1 MKTRVYELAKEL
13 NMETKDLLDKLQEL
27 NLPPMTH
34 LSGVDEETANM
45 VRDLFLEEDK
55 IVVKAKAKKKINKTE
70 EDIDAKFK
78 KTNKQKK
85 SLKTEEKKA
94 EPKQSQ
100 ASKSSKE
107 SINTGTNKNKNKQAN
122 KQANKEANKEAKNNN
137 TSDNKNNTNKN
148 KDNNKYNNNNNNN
161 NNKNY
166 KNNKNKQKANKND
179 KPVEEA
185 KEEKQES
192 KKQKDEIVYISDPI
206 IVKDL
211 AEKLGVAVNQLITK
225 LIMLGVMA
233 NQNQS
238 IDFDTA
244 SLMAEEF
251 GVKAE
256 LDVPQTEEEAL
267 ELDFEDS
274 EDSLVTR
281 PPVVTV
287 MGHVDHGKTSLLDA
301 IRQSKVQAGEAGG
314 ITQRIGAY
322 SINIKGKKIVFLDTP
337 GHEAFTQM
345 RARGAQITD
354 ISVIVVAADDGIM
367 PQTKEAISH
376 SKAAGVPIIVAIN
389 KIDKPEANIDRIYQE
404 LADNDLLPEKW
415 GGSTITVEVS
425 AKKRINIDELLE
437 MIILVAEM
445 EDIKANPNR
454 RAMGTVIEAQLD
466 KGQGPTATVLVQKG
480 TLKKGDYV
488 VSGTSCGKIRLM
500 VDDNGKGI
508 MKATPSTP
516 VKIMGLSEVPEAG
529 ELFYAVESEKKA
541 RAIADMR
548 KEKQREE
555 MITAT
560 QKVSLD
566 NLFDR
571 IKEGEL
577 KDLNIIIKADNKG
590 SIEAISSSLV
600 KLSNEE
606 VKVSVIHSGV
616 GGISESDI
624 MLASASNAI
633 IIGFNVRPNNGAMS
647 LADSENIEVK
657 TYRVIY
663 DIIEDIKSAV
673 KGMLKPKTKEIVLG
687 RATVRATF
695 RLPSGQTIAGIYV
708 DNGKITRNS
717 SIRLLRDDVVIHD
730 GGISSLKRFKDDAK
744 EVASGYEAGLGLDG
758 YNDIKEGDEM
768 EAYTIEEIK
777 A

>member
-13 NMETKDLLDKLQEL
+13 NMETKELLDKLQEL

-55 IVVKAKAKKKINKTE
+55 VAVKERPKKKIRKAKEDTESIDKNANKAKKN
-70 EDIDAKFK
+70 AKP
-78 KTNKQKK
+78 
-85 SLKTEEKKA
+85 EAKKA
-94 EPKQSQ
+94 NVKEDRREEAK
-100 ASKSSKE
+100 KE
-107 SINTGTNKNKNKQAN
+107 SAENNNQARNKKNKN
-122 KQANKEANKEAKNNN
+122 
-137 TSDNKNNTNKN
+137 NKN
-148 KDNNKYNNNNNNN
+148 YNNNNNNN
-161 NNKNY
+161 NNNQA
-166 KNNKNKQKANKND
+166 NNKKGKKNRQNNKKND
-179 KPVEEA
+179 NKAQEV
-185 KEEKQES
+185 KEEKQEA
-192 KKQKDEIVYISDPI
+192 KKAKDEVVYIQDPI

-211 AEKLGVAVNQLITK
+211 AEKLGVGVNELITK
-225 LIMLGVMA
+225 LIMLGLML

-238 IDFDTA
+238 VDFDTA
-244 SLMAEEF
+244 SLMADEF
-251 GVKAE
+251 GVKVE
-256 LDVPQTEEEAL
+256 LEVPQSEEEAL

-274 EDSLVTR
+274 EDTLVTR

-301 IRQSKVQAGEAGG
+301 IRETKVQAGEAGG

-322 SINIKGKKIVFLDTP
+322 SINVKGKKIVFLDTP

-389 KIDKPEANIDRIYQE
+389 KIDRPEANIERIYQE

-488 VSGTSCGKIRLM
+488 VSGTACGKIRLM

-508 MKATPSTP
+508 MKAAPSTP

-529 ELFYAVESEKKA
+529 EFFYAVESEKKA

-590 SIEAISSSLV
+590 SIEAISSSLT
-600 KLSNEE
+600 KLSNDE

-616 GGISESDI
+616 GGISESDV

-633 IIGFNVRPNNGAMS
+633 IIGFNVRPNNGAMD
-647 LADSENIEVK
+647 LANAESIEVK

-663 DIIEDIKSAV
+663 DIIDDIKNAV
-673 KGMLKPKTKEIVLG
+673 KGMLKPKTKETVLG

-744 EVASGYEAGLGLDG
+744 EVATGYEAGLGLDN
-758 YNDIKEGDEM
+758 YNDVKEGDEM
-768 EAYTIEEIK
+768 EAYIIEEIK

>member
-13 NMETKDLLDKLQEL
+13 NMETKELLDKLQEL

-55 IVVKAKAKKKINKTE
+55 VAVKERPKKKIRKAKEDTESIDKNANKAKKN
-70 EDIDAKFK
+70 AKP
-78 KTNKQKK
+78 
-85 SLKTEEKKA
+85 EAKKA
-94 EPKQSQ
+94 NVKEDRREEAK
-100 ASKSSKE
+100 KE
-107 SINTGTNKNKNKQAN
+107 SAENNNQARNKKNKNN
-122 KQANKEANKEAKNNN
+122 KNNN
-137 TSDNKNNTNKN
+137 NK
-148 KDNNKYNNNNNNN
+148 NNNNNNN
-161 NNKNY
+161 QANNKKGKKNRQ
-166 KNNKNKQKANKND
+166 NNKKND
-179 KPVEEA
+179 NKAQEV
-185 KEEKQES
+185 KEEKQEA
-192 KKQKDEIVYISDPI
+192 KKAKDEVVYIQDPI

-211 AEKLGVAVNQLITK
+211 AEKLGVGVNELITK
-225 LIMLGVMA
+225 LIMLGLML

-238 IDFDTA
+238 VDFDTA
-244 SLMAEEF
+244 SLMADEF
-251 GVKAE
+251 GEKVE
-256 LDVPQTEEEAL
+256 LEVPQSEEEAL

-274 EDSLVTR
+274 EDTLVTR

-301 IRQSKVQAGEAGG
+301 IRETKVQAGEAGG

-322 SINIKGKKIVFLDTP
+322 SINVKGKKVVFLDTP

-389 KIDKPEANIDRIYQE
+389 KIDRPEANVERIYQE

-488 VSGTSCGKIRLM
+488 VSGTACGKIRLM

-508 MKATPSTP
+508 MKASPSTP

-529 ELFYAVESEKKA
+529 EFFYAVESEKKA

-577 KDLNIIIKADNKG
+577 KDLNVIIKADNKG
-590 SIEAISSSLV
+590 SIEAISSSLT

-616 GGISESDI
+616 GGISESDV

-633 IIGFNVRPNNGAMS
+633 IIGFNVRPNNGAMD
-647 LADSENIEVK
+647 LANAESIEVK

-663 DIIEDIKSAV
+663 DIIDDIKNAV
-673 KGMLKPKTKEIVLG
+673 KGMLKPKTKETVLG

-744 EVASGYEAGLGLDG
+744 EVATGYEAGLGLDN
-758 YNDIKEGDEM
+758 YNDVKEGDEM
-768 EAYTIEEIK
+768 EAYIIEEIK

>member
-13 NMETKDLLDKLQEL
+13 NMETKELLDKLQEL

-55 IVVKAKAKKKINKTE
+55 VAVKERPKKKIRKAKEDTESIDKNANKAKKN
-70 EDIDAKFK
+70 AKP
-78 KTNKQKK
+78 
-85 SLKTEEKKA
+85 EAKKA
-94 EPKQSQ
+94 NVKEEAK
-100 ASKSSKE
+100 KE
-107 SINTGTNKNKNKQAN
+107 SA
-122 KQANKEANKEAKNNN
+122 ENNN
-137 TSDNKNNTNKN
+137 QRSNKK
-148 KDNNKYNNNNNNN
+148 KKNNNNNNN
-161 NNKNY
+161 NNNY
-166 KNNKNKQKANKND
+166 NNQANNKKGKKNRQNNKKND
-179 KPVEEA
+179 NKAQEV
-185 KEEKQES
+185 KEEKQEA
-192 KKQKDEIVYISDPI
+192 KKAKDEVVYIQDPI

-211 AEKLGVAVNQLITK
+211 AEKLGVGVNELITK
-225 LIMLGVMA
+225 LIMLGLML

-238 IDFDTA
+238 VDFDTA
-244 SLMAEEF
+244 SLMADEF
-251 GVKAE
+251 GVKVE
-256 LDVPQTEEEAL
+256 LEVPQSEEEAL

-274 EDSLVTR
+274 EDTLVTR

-301 IRQSKVQAGEAGG
+301 IRETKVQAGEAGG

-322 SINIKGKKIVFLDTP
+322 SINVKGKKVVFLDTP

-389 KIDKPEANIDRIYQE
+389 KIDRPEANIERIYQE

-437 MIILVAEM
+437 MITLVAEM

-488 VSGTSCGKIRLM
+488 VSGTACGKIRLM

-529 ELFYAVESEKKA
+529 EFFYAVESEKKA

-590 SIEAISSSLV
+590 SIEAISSSLT
-600 KLSNEE
+600 KLSNDE

-616 GGISESDI
+616 GGISESDV

-633 IIGFNVRPNNGAMS
+633 IIGFNVRPNNGAMD
-647 LADSENIEVK
+647 LANAESIEVK

-663 DIIEDIKSAV
+663 DIIDDIKNAV
-673 KGMLKPKTKEIVLG
+673 KGMLKPKTKETVLG

-744 EVASGYEAGLGLDG
+744 EVATGYEAGLGLDN
-758 YNDIKEGDEM
+758 YNDVKEGDEM
-768 EAYTIEEIK
+768 EAYIIEEIK

>member
-13 NMETKDLLDKLQEL
+13 NMETKELLDKLQEL

-55 IVVKAKAKKKINKTE
+55 VAVKERPKKKIRKAKEETESIDKNVNKAKKN
-70 EDIDAKFK
+70 AKP
-78 KTNKQKK
+78 
-85 SLKTEEKKA
+85 EAKKA
-94 EPKQSQ
+94 NVKEDRREEVKNESAENNNQ
-100 ASKSSKE
+100 ARNK
-107 SINTGTNKNKNKQAN
+107 KNKNN
-122 KQANKEANKEAKNNN
+122 K
-137 TSDNKNNTNKN
+137 
-148 KDNNKYNNNNNNN
+148 NNNNNNN
-161 NNKNY
+161 NNYNNQA
-166 KNNKNKQKANKND
+166 NNKKGKKNRQNNKKND
-179 KPVEEA
+179 NKAQEV
-185 KEEKQES
+185 KEEKQEA
-192 KKQKDEIVYISDPI
+192 KKAKDEVVYIQDPI

-211 AEKLGVAVNQLITK
+211 AEKLGVGVNELITK
-225 LIMLGVMA
+225 LIMLGLML

-238 IDFDTA
+238 VDFDTA
-244 SLMAEEF
+244 SLMADEF
-251 GVKAE
+251 GVKVE
-256 LDVPQTEEEAL
+256 LEVPQSEEEAL

-274 EDSLVTR
+274 EDTLVTR

-301 IRQSKVQAGEAGG
+301 IRETKVQAGEAGG

-322 SINIKGKKIVFLDTP
+322 SINVKGKKVVFLDTP

-389 KIDKPEANIDRIYQE
+389 KIDRPEANIERIYQE

-437 MIILVAEM
+437 MITLVAEM

-488 VSGTSCGKIRLM
+488 VSGTACGKIRLM

-508 MKATPSTP
+508 MKASPSTP

-529 ELFYAVESEKKA
+529 EFFYAVESEKKA

-590 SIEAISSSLV
+590 SIEAISSSLT
-600 KLSNEE
+600 KLSNDE

-616 GGISESDI
+616 GGISESDV

-633 IIGFNVRPNNGAMS
+633 IIGFNVRPNNGAMD
-647 LADSENIEVK
+647 LANAESIEVK

-663 DIIEDIKSAV
+663 DIIDDIKNAV
-673 KGMLKPKTKEIVLG
+673 KGMLKPKTKETVLG

-744 EVASGYEAGLGLDG
+744 EVATGYEAGLGLDN
-758 YNDIKEGDEM
+758 YNDVKEGDEM
-768 EAYTIEEIK
+768 EAYIIEEIK

>member
-13 NMETKDLLDKLQEL
+13 NMETKELLDKLQEL

-45 VRDLFLEEDK
+45 IRDLFIEEDK
-55 IVVKAKAKKKINKTE
+55 IAVKEKPKKKIHKIKEESETIDKKANNAKKSAKTE
-70 EDIDAKFK
+70 SKNPELKKETKQETKHEDK
-78 KTNKQKK
+78 KD
-85 SLKTEEKKA
+85 SA
-94 EPKQSQ
+94 D
-100 ASKSSKE
+100 
-107 SINTGTNKNKNKQAN
+107 NKNKNKH
-122 KQANKEANKEAKNNN
+122 KNKEEKYINKGNKEENQ
-137 TSDNKNNTNKN
+137 SNKKN
-148 KDNNKYNNNNNNN
+148 KK
-161 NNKNY
+161 
-166 KNNKNKQKANKND
+166 NKNKQNKNNEG
-179 KPVEEA
+179 KPQEV
-185 KEEKQES
+185 KEEKVEA
-192 KKQKDEIVYISDPI
+192 KKAKDEVVYITDPI
-206 IVKDL
+206 VVKDL
-211 AEKLGVAVNQLITK
+211 AEKLGIGVNQLITK
-225 LIMLGVMA
+225 LIMLGLML

-244 SLMAEEF
+244 SLMADEF
-251 GVKAE
+251 GVKVE
-256 LDVPQTEEEAL
+256 LEVPQSEEEAL

-274 EDSLVTR
+274 EDTLVTR

-301 IRQSKVQAGEAGG
+301 IRQTKVQAGEAGG

-322 SINIKGKKIVFLDTP
+322 SINVKGKKIVFLDTP

-389 KIDKPEANIDRIYQE
+389 KIDRPEANIEKIYQE

-529 ELFYAVESEKKA
+529 EFFYAVESEKKA
-541 RAIADMR
+541 RAIAEMR

-590 SIEAISSSLV
+590 SIEAIASSLT

-616 GGISESDI
+616 GGISESDV

-633 IIGFNVRPNNGAMS
+633 IIGFNVRPNNGAMD
-647 LADSENIEVK
+647 LANAESIEVK

-663 DIIEDIKSAV
+663 DIIDDIKNAV
-673 KGMLKPKTKEIVLG
+673 KGMLKPKTKETVLG

-695 RLPSGQTIAGIYV
+695 RLPNGQSIAGIYV

-744 EVASGYEAGLGLDG
+744 EVATGYEAGLGLEN

-768 EAYTIEEIK
+768 EAYIIEEVK

>member
-13 NMETKDLLDKLQEL
+13 NMETKELLDKLQEL

-55 IVVKAKAKKKINKTE
+55 VAVKERPKKKIRKAKEDTESIDKNANKAKKN
-70 EDIDAKFK
+70 AKP
-78 KTNKQKK
+78 
-85 SLKTEEKKA
+85 EAKKA
-94 EPKQSQ
+94 NVKEDRREEAK
-100 ASKSSKE
+100 KE
-107 SINTGTNKNKNKQAN
+107 SAENNNQARNKKNKNN
-122 KQANKEANKEAKNNN
+122 K
-137 TSDNKNNTNKN
+137 
-148 KDNNKYNNNNNNN
+148 NNNNNNN
-161 NNKNY
+161 NNNY
-166 KNNKNKQKANKND
+166 NNQANNKKGKKNRQNNKKND
-179 KPVEEA
+179 NKAQEV
-185 KEEKQES
+185 KEEKQEA
-192 KKQKDEIVYISDPI
+192 KKAKDEVVYIQDPI

-211 AEKLGVAVNQLITK
+211 AEKLGVGVNELITK
-225 LIMLGVMA
+225 LIMLGLML

-238 IDFDTA
+238 VDFDTA
-244 SLMAEEF
+244 SLMADEF
-251 GVKAE
+251 GVKVE
-256 LDVPQTEEEAL
+256 LEVPQSEEEAL

-274 EDSLVTR
+274 EDTLVTR

-301 IRQSKVQAGEAGG
+301 IRETKVQAGEAGG

-322 SINIKGKKIVFLDTP
+322 SINVKGKKVVFLDTP

-389 KIDKPEANIDRIYQE
+389 KIDRPEANIERIYQE

-437 MIILVAEM
+437 MITLVAEM

-488 VSGTSCGKIRLM
+488 VSGTACGKIRLM

-508 MKATPSTP
+508 MKAAPSTP

-529 ELFYAVESEKKA
+529 EFFYAVESEKKA

-590 SIEAISSSLV
+590 SIEAISSSLT
-600 KLSNEE
+600 KLSNDE

-616 GGISESDI
+616 GGISESDV

-633 IIGFNVRPNNGAMS
+633 IIGFNVRPNNGAMD
-647 LADSENIEVK
+647 LANAESIEVK

-663 DIIEDIKSAV
+663 DIIDDIKNAV
-673 KGMLKPKTKEIVLG
+673 KGMLKPKTKETVLG

-744 EVASGYEAGLGLDG
+744 EVATGYEAGLGLDN
-758 YNDIKEGDEM
+758 YNDVKEGDEM
-768 EAYTIEEIK
+768 EAYIIEEIK

>member
-13 NMETKDLLDKLQEL
+13 NMETKELLDKLQEL

-45 VRDLFLEEDK
+45 VRDLFIEEDK
-55 IVVKAKAKKKINKTE
+55 VAVKERPKKKIRKAKEDTESIDKNANKAKKN
-70 EDIDAKFK
+70 AKP
-78 KTNKQKK
+78 
-85 SLKTEEKKA
+85 EAKKA
-94 EPKQSQ
+94 NVKEDRREEAK
-100 ASKSSKE
+100 KE
-107 SINTGTNKNKNKQAN
+107 SAENNNQARNKKNKNN
-122 KQANKEANKEAKNNN
+122 K
-137 TSDNKNNTNKN
+137 
-148 KDNNKYNNNNNNN
+148 NNNNNNN
-161 NNKNY
+161 NNQA
-166 KNNKNKQKANKND
+166 NNKKGKKNRQNNKKND
-179 KPVEEA
+179 NKAQEV
-185 KEEKQES
+185 KEEKQEA
-192 KKQKDEIVYISDPI
+192 KKAKDEVVYIQDPI

-211 AEKLGVAVNQLITK
+211 AEKLGVGVNDLITK
-225 LIMLGVMA
+225 LIMLGLML

-238 IDFDTA
+238 VDFDTA
-244 SLMAEEF
+244 SLMADEF
-251 GVKAE
+251 GVKVE
-256 LDVPQTEEEAL
+256 LEVPQSEEEAL

-274 EDSLVTR
+274 EDTLVTR

-301 IRQSKVQAGEAGG
+301 IRETKVQAGEAGG

-322 SINIKGKKIVFLDTP
+322 SINVKGKKVVFLDTP

-389 KIDKPEANIDRIYQE
+389 KIDRPEANIERIYQE

-437 MIILVAEM
+437 MITLVAEM

-488 VSGTSCGKIRLM
+488 VSGTACGKIRLM

-508 MKATPSTP
+508 MKAAPSTP

-529 ELFYAVESEKKA
+529 EFFYAVESEKKA

-590 SIEAISSSLV
+590 SIEAISSSLT
-600 KLSNEE
+600 KLSNDE

-616 GGISESDI
+616 GGISESDV

-633 IIGFNVRPNNGAMS
+633 IIGFNVRPNNGAMD
-647 LADSENIEVK
+647 LANAESIEVK

-663 DIIEDIKSAV
+663 DIIDDIKNAV
-673 KGMLKPKTKEIVLG
+673 KGMLKPKTKETVLG

-744 EVASGYEAGLGLDG
+744 EVATGYEAGLGLDN
-758 YNDIKEGDEM
+758 YNDVKEGDEM
-768 EAYTIEEIK
+768 EAYIIEEIK

>member
-13 NMETKDLLDKLQEL
+13 NMETKELLDKLQEL

-45 VRDLFLEEDK
+45 IRDLFIEEDK
-55 IVVKAKAKKKINKTE
+55 IAVKEKPKKKIHKIKEERETIDNKAS
-70 EDIDAKFK
+70 DKKAN
-78 KTNKQKK
+78 KTNKGA
-85 SLKTEEKKA
+85 KTETSKPELKK
-94 EPKQSQ
+94 ETKQETKHEDKKDS
-100 ASKSSKE
+100 AD
-107 SINTGTNKNKNKQAN
+107 NKNKNKH
-122 KQANKEANKEAKNNN
+122 KNKEEKYINKGNKEENQ
-137 TSDNKNNTNKN
+137 SNKKN
-148 KDNNKYNNNNNNN
+148 KK
-161 NNKNY
+161 
-166 KNNKNKQKANKND
+166 NKNKQNKNN
-179 KPVEEA
+179 VEKAQEV
-185 KEEKQES
+185 KEEKVEA
-192 KKQKDEIVYISDPI
+192 KKAKDEVVYITDPI
-206 IVKDL
+206 VVKDL
-211 AEKLGVAVNQLITK
+211 AEKLGVGVNQLITK
-225 LIMLGVMA
+225 LIMLGLML

-244 SLMAEEF
+244 SLMADEF
-251 GVKAE
+251 GVKVE
-256 LDVPQTEEEAL
+256 LEVPQSEEEAL

-274 EDSLVTR
+274 EDTLVTR

-301 IRQSKVQAGEAGG
+301 IRQTKVQAGEAGG

-322 SINIKGKKIVFLDTP
+322 SINVKGKKIVFLDTP

-389 KIDKPEANIDRIYQE
+389 KIDRPEANIERIYQE

-437 MIILVAEM
+437 MITLVAEM

-529 ELFYAVESEKKA
+529 EFFYAVESEKKA
-541 RAIADMR
+541 RAIAEMR

-577 KDLNIIIKADNKG
+577 KDLNVIIKADNKG
-590 SIEAISSSLV
+590 SIEAIASSLT

-616 GGISESDI
+616 GGISESDV

-633 IIGFNVRPNNGAMS
+633 IIGFNVRPNNGAMD
-647 LADSENIEVK
+647 LANAESIEVK

-663 DIIEDIKSAV
+663 DIIDDIKNAV
-673 KGMLKPKTKEIVLG
+673 KGMLKPKTKETVLG

-695 RLPSGQTIAGIYV
+695 RLPNGQSIAGIYV

-744 EVASGYEAGLGLDG
+744 EVATGYEAGLGLEN

-768 EAYTIEEIK
+768 EAYIIEEVK

>member
-13 NMETKDLLDKLQEL
+13 NMETKELLDKLQEL

-55 IVVKAKAKKKINKTE
+55 VAVKERPKKKIRKAKEDTESIDKNANKAKKN
-70 EDIDAKFK
+70 AKP
-78 KTNKQKK
+78 
-85 SLKTEEKKA
+85 EAKKA
-94 EPKQSQ
+94 NVKEDRREEAK
-100 ASKSSKE
+100 KE
-107 SINTGTNKNKNKQAN
+107 SAENNNQARNKKNKNN
-122 KQANKEANKEAKNNN
+122 K
-137 TSDNKNNTNKN
+137 
-148 KDNNKYNNNNNNN
+148 NNNNNNN
-161 NNKNY
+161 NNNQA
-166 KNNKNKQKANKND
+166 NNKKGKKNRQNNKKND
-179 KPVEEA
+179 NKAQEV
-185 KEEKQES
+185 KEEKQEA
-192 KKQKDEIVYISDPI
+192 KKAKDEVVYIQDPI

-211 AEKLGVAVNQLITK
+211 AEKLGVGVNELITK
-225 LIMLGVMA
+225 LIMLGLML

-238 IDFDTA
+238 VDFDTA
-244 SLMAEEF
+244 SLMADEF
-251 GVKAE
+251 GVKVE
-256 LDVPQTEEEAL
+256 LEVPQSEEEAL

-274 EDSLVTR
+274 EDTLVTR

-301 IRQSKVQAGEAGG
+301 IRETKVQAGEAGG

-322 SINIKGKKIVFLDTP
+322 SINVKGKKVVFLDTP

-389 KIDKPEANIDRIYQE
+389 KIDRPEANIERIYQE

-466 KGQGPTATVLVQKG
+466 KAQGPTATVLVQKG

-488 VSGTSCGKIRLM
+488 VSGTACGKIRLM

-508 MKATPSTP
+508 MKAAPSTP

-529 ELFYAVESEKKA
+529 EFFYAVESEKKA

-590 SIEAISSSLV
+590 SIEAISSSLT
-600 KLSNEE
+600 KLSNDE

-616 GGISESDI
+616 GGISESDV

-633 IIGFNVRPNNGAMS
+633 IIGFNVRPNNGAMD
-647 LADSENIEVK
+647 LANAESIEVK

-663 DIIEDIKSAV
+663 DIIDDIKNAV
-673 KGMLKPKTKEIVLG
+673 KGMLKPKTKETVLG

-744 EVASGYEAGLGLDG
+744 EVATGYEAGLGLDN
-758 YNDIKEGDEM
+758 YNDVKEGDEM
-768 EAYTIEEIK
+768 EAYIIEEIK

>member
-13 NMETKDLLDKLQEL
+13 NMETKELLDKLQEL

-55 IVVKAKAKKKINKTE
+55 VEVKERPKKKIRKAKEDTESIDKNANKAKKN
-70 EDIDAKFK
+70 AKP
-78 KTNKQKK
+78 
-85 SLKTEEKKA
+85 EAKKA
-94 EPKQSQ
+94 NVKEDRREEAK
-100 ASKSSKE
+100 KE
-107 SINTGTNKNKNKQAN
+107 STENNNQARNKKNKNN
-122 KQANKEANKEAKNNN
+122 K
-137 TSDNKNNTNKN
+137 
-148 KDNNKYNNNNNNN
+148 NNNNNNN
-161 NNKNY
+161 NNNNQA
-166 KNNKNKQKANKND
+166 NNKKGKKNRQNNKKND
-179 KPVEEA
+179 NKAQDV
-185 KEEKQES
+185 KEEKQEA
-192 KKQKDEIVYISDPI
+192 KKAKDEVVYIQDPI

-211 AEKLGVAVNQLITK
+211 AEKLGVGVNELITK
-225 LIMLGVMA
+225 LIMLGLML

-238 IDFDTA
+238 VDFDTA
-244 SLMAEEF
+244 SLMADEF
-251 GVKAE
+251 GVKVE
-256 LDVPQTEEEAL
+256 LEVPQSEEEAL

-274 EDSLVTR
+274 EDTLVTR

-301 IRQSKVQAGEAGG
+301 IRETKVQAGEAGG

-322 SINIKGKKIVFLDTP
+322 SINVKGKKVVFLDTP

-389 KIDKPEANIDRIYQE
+389 KIDRPEANIEKIYQE

-488 VSGTSCGKIRLM
+488 VSGTACGKIRLM

-508 MKATPSTP
+508 MKASPSTP

-529 ELFYAVESEKKA
+529 EFFYAVESEKKA

-590 SIEAISSSLV
+590 SIEAISSSLT
-600 KLSNEE
+600 KLSNDE

-616 GGISESDI
+616 GGISESDV

-633 IIGFNVRPNNGAMS
+633 IIGFNVRPNNGAME
-647 LADSENIEVK
+647 LANSESVEVK

-663 DIIEDIKSAV
+663 DIIDDIKNAV
-673 KGMLKPKTKEIVLG
+673 KGMLKPKTKETVLG

-744 EVASGYEAGLGLDG
+744 EVATGYEAGLGLDN
-758 YNDIKEGDEM
+758 YNDVKEGDEM
-768 EAYTIEEIK
+768 EAYIIEEIK

>member
-13 NMETKDLLDKLQEL
+13 NMETKELLDKLQEL

-45 VRDLFLEEDK
+45 IRDLFIEEDK
-55 IVVKAKAKKKINKTE
+55 IAVKEKPKKKIHKIKEESETIDKKASDKKANKAKKS
-70 EDIDAKFK
+70 A
-78 KTNKQKK
+78 
-85 SLKTEEKKA
+85 KTEEKPELKKA
-94 EPKQSQ
+94 EAKKEEAKKPEAKRHEIKKETKQE
-100 ASKSSKE
+100 AKKE
-107 SINTGTNKNKNKQAN
+107 STENKNKNKN
-122 KQANKEANKEAKNNN
+122 K
-137 TSDNKNNTNKN
+137 DNKNNNRQANTGNK
-148 KDNNKYNNNNNNN
+148 
-161 NNKNY
+161 KN
-166 KNNKNKQKANKND
+166 ANKNTSKQNKKND
-179 KPVEEA
+179 NKAQEV
-185 KEEKQES
+185 KEEKVEA
-192 KKQKDEIVYISDPI
+192 KKAKDEVVYITDPI
-206 IVKDL
+206 VVKDL
-211 AEKLGVAVNQLITK
+211 AEKLGVGVNQLITK
-225 LIMLGVMA
+225 LIMLGLML

-244 SLMAEEF
+244 SLMADEF
-251 GVKAE
+251 GVKVE
-256 LDVPQTEEEAL
+256 LEVPQSEEEAL

-274 EDSLVTR
+274 EDTLVTR

-301 IRQSKVQAGEAGG
+301 IRQTKVQAGEAGG

-322 SINIKGKKIVFLDTP
+322 SINVKGKKIVFLDTP

-389 KIDKPEANIDRIYQE
+389 KIDRPEANIEKIYQE

-529 ELFYAVESEKKA
+529 EFFYAVESEKKA
-541 RAIADMR
+541 RAIAEMR

-590 SIEAISSSLV
+590 SIEAIASSLT

-616 GGISESDI
+616 GGISESDV

-633 IIGFNVRPNNGAMS
+633 IIGFNVRPNNGAMD
-647 LADSENIEVK
+647 LANAESIEVK

-663 DIIEDIKSAV
+663 DIIDDIKNAV
-673 KGMLKPKTKEIVLG
+673 KGMLKPKTKETVLG

-695 RLPSGQTIAGIYV
+695 RLPNGQSIAGIYV

-744 EVASGYEAGLGLDG
+744 EVATGYEAGLGLEN

-768 EAYTIEEIK
+768 EAYIIEEVK

>member
-13 NMETKDLLDKLQEL
+13 NMETKELLDKLQEL

-45 VRDLFLEEDK
+45 IRDLFIEEDK
-55 IVVKAKAKKKINKTE
+55 IAVKEKPKKKIHKIKEESETIDKKANKT
-70 EDIDAKFK
+70 K
-78 KTNKQKK
+78 KDT
-85 SLKTEEKKA
+85 KTEEKSEVK
-94 EPKQSQ
+94 
-100 ASKSSKE
+100 KE
-107 SINTGTNKNKNKQAN
+107 TRQETKPEDKKDSADNKNKNKH
-122 KQANKEANKEAKNNN
+122 KNKEEKYINKGNKEENQ
-137 TSDNKNNTNKN
+137 SNKKN
-148 KDNNKYNNNNNNN
+148 KK
-161 NNKNY
+161 
-166 KNNKNKQKANKND
+166 NKNKQNKNN
-179 KPVEEA
+179 EEKVQEV
-185 KEEKQES
+185 KEEKVEA
-192 KKQKDEIVYISDPI
+192 KKSKDEVVYITDPI
-206 IVKDL
+206 VVKDL
-211 AEKLGVAVNQLITK
+211 AEKLGVGVNQLITK
-225 LIMLGVMA
+225 LIMLGLML

-244 SLMAEEF
+244 SLMADEF
-251 GVKAE
+251 GVKVE
-256 LDVPQTEEEAL
+256 LEVPQSEEEAL

-274 EDSLVTR
+274 EDTLVTR

-301 IRQSKVQAGEAGG
+301 IRQTKVQAGEAGG

-322 SINIKGKKIVFLDTP
+322 SINVKGKKIVFLDTP

-389 KIDKPEANIDRIYQE
+389 KIDRPEANIEKIYQE

-529 ELFYAVESEKKA
+529 EFFYAVESEKKA
-541 RAIADMR
+541 RAIAEMR

-590 SIEAISSSLV
+590 SIEAIASSLT

-616 GGISESDI
+616 GGISESDV

-633 IIGFNVRPNNGAMS
+633 IIGFNVRPNNGAMD
-647 LADSENIEVK
+647 LANAESIEVK

-663 DIIEDIKSAV
+663 DIIDDIKNAV
-673 KGMLKPKTKEIVLG
+673 KGMLKPKTKETVLG

-695 RLPSGQTIAGIYV
+695 RLPNGQSIAGIYV

-744 EVASGYEAGLGLDG
+744 EVATGYEAGLGLEN

-768 EAYTIEEIK
+768 EAYIIEEVK

>member
-13 NMETKDLLDKLQEL
+13 NMETKELLDKLQEL

-55 IVVKAKAKKKINKTE
+55 VAVKERPKKKIRKAKEDTESIDKNANKAKKN
-70 EDIDAKFK
+70 AKP
-78 KTNKQKK
+78 
-85 SLKTEEKKA
+85 EAKKA
-94 EPKQSQ
+94 NVKEDRREEAK
-100 ASKSSKE
+100 KE
-107 SINTGTNKNKNKQAN
+107 SAENNNQARNNKNKNN
-122 KQANKEANKEAKNNN
+122 KKK
-137 TSDNKNNTNKN
+137 
-148 KDNNKYNNNNNNN
+148 NNNNNNN
-161 NNKNY
+161 NQA
-166 KNNKNKQKANKND
+166 NNKKGKKNTQNNKKND
-179 KPVEEA
+179 NKAQEV
-185 KEEKQES
+185 KEEKQEA
-192 KKQKDEIVYISDPI
+192 KKAKDEVVYIQDPI

-211 AEKLGVAVNQLITK
+211 AEKLGVGVNELITK
-225 LIMLGVMA
+225 LIMLGLML

-238 IDFDTA
+238 VDFDTA
-244 SLMAEEF
+244 SLMADEF
-251 GVKAE
+251 GVKVE
-256 LDVPQTEEEAL
+256 LEVLQSEEEAL

-274 EDSLVTR
+274 EDTLVTR

-301 IRQSKVQAGEAGG
+301 IRETKVQAGEAGG

-322 SINIKGKKIVFLDTP
+322 SINVKGKKVVFLDTP

-389 KIDKPEANIDRIYQE
+389 KIDRPEANIERIYQE

-488 VSGTSCGKIRLM
+488 VSGTACGKIRLM

-508 MKATPSTP
+508 MKAAPSTP

-529 ELFYAVESEKKA
+529 EFFYAVESEKKA

-590 SIEAISSSLV
+590 SIEAISSSLT
-600 KLSNEE
+600 KLSNDE

-616 GGISESDI
+616 GGISESDV

-633 IIGFNVRPNNGAMS
+633 IIGFNVRPNNGAMD
-647 LADSENIEVK
+647 LANAESIEVK

-663 DIIEDIKSAV
+663 DIIDDIKNAV
-673 KGMLKPKTKEIVLG
+673 KGMLKPKTKETVLG

-744 EVASGYEAGLGLDG
+744 EVATGYEAGLGLDN
-758 YNDIKEGDEM
+758 YNDVKEGDEM
-768 EAYTIEEIK
+768 EAYIIEEIK

>member
-13 NMETKDLLDKLQEL
+13 NMETKELLDKLQEL

-45 VRDLFLEEDK
+45 IRDLFIEEDK
-55 IVVKAKAKKKINKTE
+55 IAVKEKPKKKIHKIKEESEIIDKKANKAKKSAKTE
-70 EDIDAKFK
+70 ANKPELKKETKQETKHEDK
-78 KTNKQKK
+78 KD
-85 SLKTEEKKA
+85 SA
-94 EPKQSQ
+94 D
-100 ASKSSKE
+100 
-107 SINTGTNKNKNKQAN
+107 NKNKNKH
-122 KQANKEANKEAKNNN
+122 KNKEEKYINKGNKEENQ
-137 TSDNKNNTNKN
+137 SNKKN
-148 KDNNKYNNNNNNN
+148 KK
-161 NNKNY
+161 
-166 KNNKNKQKANKND
+166 NKNKQNKNN
-179 KPVEEA
+179 VEKAQEV
-185 KEEKQES
+185 KEEKVEA
-192 KKQKDEIVYISDPI
+192 KKAKDEVVYITDPI
-206 IVKDL
+206 VVKDL
-211 AEKLGVAVNQLITK
+211 AEKLGVGVNQLITK
-225 LIMLGVMA
+225 LIMLGLML

-244 SLMAEEF
+244 SLMADEF
-251 GVKAE
+251 GVKVE
-256 LDVPQTEEEAL
+256 LEVPQSEEEAL

-274 EDSLVTR
+274 EDTLVTR

-301 IRQSKVQAGEAGG
+301 IRQTKVQAGEAGG

-322 SINIKGKKIVFLDTP
+322 SINVKGKKIVFLDTP

-389 KIDKPEANIDRIYQE
+389 KIDRPEANIEKIYQE

-529 ELFYAVESEKKA
+529 EFFYAVESEKKA
-541 RAIADMR
+541 RAIAEMR

-577 KDLNIIIKADNKG
+577 KDLNVIIKADNKG
-590 SIEAISSSLV
+590 SIEAIASSLT

-606 VKVSVIHSGV
+606 VKVNVIHSGV
-616 GGISESDI
+616 GGISESDV

-633 IIGFNVRPNNGAMS
+633 IIGFNVRPNNGAMD
-647 LADSENIEVK
+647 LANAESIEVK

-663 DIIEDIKSAV
+663 DIIDDIKNAV
-673 KGMLKPKTKEIVLG
+673 KGMLKPKTKETVLG

-695 RLPSGQTIAGIYV
+695 RLPNGQSIAGIYV

-744 EVASGYEAGLGLDG
+744 EVATGYEAGLGLEN

-768 EAYTIEEIK
+768 EAYIIEEVK

>member
-13 NMETKDLLDKLQEL
+13 NMETKELLDKLQEL

-55 IVVKAKAKKKINKTE
+55 VAVKERPKKKIRKAKEDTESIDKNANKAKKS
-70 EDIDAKFK
+70 AKPEVK
-78 KTNKQKK
+78 KTNVKEDRR
-85 SLKTEEKKA
+85 EE
-94 EPKQSQ
+94 
-100 ASKSSKE
+100 SKKE
-107 SINTGTNKNKNKQAN
+107 SAENNNQARNKKK
-122 KQANKEANKEAKNNN
+122 KNN
-137 TSDNKNNTNKN
+137 K
-148 KDNNKYNNNNNNN
+148 NNNNNNN
-161 NNKNY
+161 NNNY
-166 KNNKNKQKANKND
+166 NNQANNKKGKKNRQNNKKND
-179 KPVEEA
+179 NKAQEV
-185 KEEKQES
+185 KEEKQET
-192 KKQKDEIVYISDPI
+192 KKAKDEVVYIQDPI

-211 AEKLGVAVNQLITK
+211 AEKLGVGVNELITK
-225 LIMLGVMA
+225 LIMLGLML

-238 IDFDTA
+238 VDFDTA
-244 SLMAEEF
+244 SLMADEF
-251 GVKAE
+251 GVKVE
-256 LDVPQTEEEAL
+256 LEVPQSEEEAL

-274 EDSLVTR
+274 EDTLVTR

-301 IRQSKVQAGEAGG
+301 IRETKVQAGEAGG

-322 SINIKGKKIVFLDTP
+322 SINVKGKKVVFLDTP

-389 KIDKPEANIDRIYQE
+389 KIDRPEANIERIYQE

-437 MIILVAEM
+437 MITLVAEM

-488 VSGTSCGKIRLM
+488 VSGTACGKIRLM

-508 MKATPSTP
+508 MKASPSTP

-529 ELFYAVESEKKA
+529 EFFYAVESEKKA

-590 SIEAISSSLV
+590 SIEAISSSLT
-600 KLSNEE
+600 KLSNDE

-616 GGISESDI
+616 GGISESDV

-633 IIGFNVRPNNGAMS
+633 IIGFNVRPNNGAMD
-647 LADSENIEVK
+647 LANAESIEVK

-663 DIIEDIKSAV
+663 DIIDDIKNAV
-673 KGMLKPKTKEIVLG
+673 KGMLKPKTKETVLG

-744 EVASGYEAGLGLDG
+744 EVATGYEAGLGLDN
-758 YNDIKEGDEM
+758 YNDVKEGDEM
-768 EAYTIEEIK
+768 EAYIIEEIK

>member
-13 NMETKDLLDKLQEL
+13 NMETKELLDKLQEL

-45 VRDLFLEEDK
+45 IRDLFIEEDK
-55 IVVKAKAKKKINKTE
+55 IAVKEKPKKKIHKIKEESETIDKKANKAKKSAKTE
-70 EDIDAKFK
+70 AKKPELKKETKQETKHEDK
-78 KTNKQKK
+78 KDG
-85 SLKTEEKKA
+85 A
-94 EPKQSQ
+94 D
-100 ASKSSKE
+100 
-107 SINTGTNKNKNKQAN
+107 NKNKNKH
-122 KQANKEANKEAKNNN
+122 KNKEEKYINKGNKEENQ
-137 TSDNKNNTNKN
+137 SNKKN
-148 KDNNKYNNNNNNN
+148 KK
-161 NNKNY
+161 
-166 KNNKNKQKANKND
+166 NKNKQNKNN
-179 KPVEEA
+179 EEKA
-185 KEEKQES
+185 QEVKEEKVEA
-192 KKQKDEIVYISDPI
+192 KKAKDEVVYITDPI
-206 IVKDL
+206 VVKDL
-211 AEKLGVAVNQLITK
+211 AEKLGVGVNQLITK
-225 LIMLGVMA
+225 LIMLGLML

-244 SLMAEEF
+244 SLMADEF
-251 GVKAE
+251 GVKVE
-256 LDVPQTEEEAL
+256 LEVPQSEEEAL

-274 EDSLVTR
+274 EDTLVTR

-301 IRQSKVQAGEAGG
+301 IRQTKVQAGEAGG

-322 SINIKGKKIVFLDTP
+322 SINVKGKKIVFLDTP

-389 KIDKPEANIDRIYQE
+389 KIDRPEANIERIYQE

-529 ELFYAVESEKKA
+529 EFFYAVESEKKA
-541 RAIADMR
+541 RAIAEMR

-590 SIEAISSSLV
+590 SIEAIASSLT

-616 GGISESDI
+616 GGISESDV

-633 IIGFNVRPNNGAMS
+633 IIGFNVRPNNGAMD
-647 LADSENIEVK
+647 LANAESIEVK

-663 DIIEDIKSAV
+663 DIIDDIKNAV
-673 KGMLKPKTKEIVLG
+673 KGMLKPKTKETVLG

-695 RLPSGQTIAGIYV
+695 RLPNGQSIAGIYV

-744 EVASGYEAGLGLDG
+744 EVATGYEAGLGLEN

-768 EAYTIEEIK
+768 EAYIIEEVK

>member
-13 NMETKDLLDKLQEL
+13 NMETKELLDKLQEL

-45 VRDLFLEEDK
+45 VRDIFLEEDK
-55 IVVKAKAKKKINKTE
+55 VAVKERPKKKIRKAKEETESIDKNANK
-70 EDIDAKFK
+70 AKINAK
-78 KTNKQKK
+78 P
-85 SLKTEEKKA
+85 EAKKA
-94 EPKQSQ
+94 NVKEDRREEAK
-100 ASKSSKE
+100 KE
-107 SINTGTNKNKNKQAN
+107 SAENNNQARNKKNKN
-122 KQANKEANKEAKNNN
+122 
-137 TSDNKNNTNKN
+137 NKNNK
-148 KDNNKYNNNNNNN
+148 NNNNNNN
-161 NNKNY
+161 NNQA
-166 KNNKNKQKANKND
+166 NNKKGKKNRQNNKKND
-179 KPVEEA
+179 NKAQEV
-185 KEEKQES
+185 KEEKQEA
-192 KKQKDEIVYISDPI
+192 KKAKDEVVYIQDPI

-211 AEKLGVAVNQLITK
+211 AEKLGVGVNELITK
-225 LIMLGVMA
+225 LIMLGLML

-238 IDFDTA
+238 VDFDTA
-244 SLMAEEF
+244 SLMADEF
-251 GVKAE
+251 GVKVE
-256 LDVPQTEEEAL
+256 LEVPQSEEEAL

-274 EDSLVTR
+274 EDTLVTR

-301 IRQSKVQAGEAGG
+301 IRETKVQAGEAGG

-322 SINIKGKKIVFLDTP
+322 SINVKGKKVVFLDTP

-389 KIDKPEANIDRIYQE
+389 KIDRPEANIEKIYQE

-437 MIILVAEM
+437 MITLVAEM

-488 VSGTSCGKIRLM
+488 VSGTACGKIRLM

-508 MKATPSTP
+508 MKAAPSTP

-529 ELFYAVESEKKA
+529 EFFYAVESEKKA

-590 SIEAISSSLV
+590 SIEAISSSLT
-600 KLSNEE
+600 KLSNDE

-616 GGISESDI
+616 GGISESDV

-633 IIGFNVRPNNGAMS
+633 IIGFNVRPNNGAMD
-647 LADSENIEVK
+647 LANAESIEVK

-663 DIIEDIKSAV
+663 DIIDDIKNAV
-673 KGMLKPKTKEIVLG
+673 KGMLKPKTKETVLG

-744 EVASGYEAGLGLDG
+744 EVATGYEAGLGLDN
-758 YNDIKEGDEM
+758 YNDVKEGDEM
-768 EAYTIEEIK
+768 EAYIIEEIK

>member
-13 NMETKDLLDKLQEL
+13 NMETKELLDKLQEL

-55 IVVKAKAKKKINKTE
+55 VAVKERPKKKIRKAKEDTESIDKNANKAKKN
-70 EDIDAKFK
+70 AKP
-78 KTNKQKK
+78 
-85 SLKTEEKKA
+85 EAKKA
-94 EPKQSQ
+94 NVKEDRREEVK
-100 ASKSSKE
+100 KE
-107 SINTGTNKNKNKQAN
+107 SAENNNQARNKKNKNN
-122 KQANKEANKEAKNNN
+122 K
-137 TSDNKNNTNKN
+137 
-148 KDNNKYNNNNNNN
+148 NNNNNNN
-161 NNKNY
+161 NNYNNQA
-166 KNNKNKQKANKND
+166 NNKKGKKNRQNNKKND
-179 KPVEEA
+179 NKAQEV
-185 KEEKQES
+185 KEEKQEA
-192 KKQKDEIVYISDPI
+192 KKAKDEVVYIQDPI
-206 IVKDL
+206 IVKNL
-211 AEKLGVAVNQLITK
+211 AEKLGVGVNELITK
-225 LIMLGVMA
+225 LIMLGLML

-238 IDFDTA
+238 VDFDTA
-244 SLMAEEF
+244 SLMADEF
-251 GVKAE
+251 GVKVE
-256 LDVPQTEEEAL
+256 LEVPQSEEEAL

-274 EDSLVTR
+274 EDTLVTR

-301 IRQSKVQAGEAGG
+301 IRETKVQAGEAGG

-322 SINIKGKKIVFLDTP
+322 SINVKGKKVVFLDTP

-389 KIDKPEANIDRIYQE
+389 KIDRPEANIERIYQE

-437 MIILVAEM
+437 MITLVAEM

-488 VSGTSCGKIRLM
+488 VSGTACGKIRLM

-508 MKATPSTP
+508 MKAAPSTP

-529 ELFYAVESEKKA
+529 EFFYAVESEKKA

-590 SIEAISSSLV
+590 SIEAISSSLT
-600 KLSNEE
+600 KLSNDE

-616 GGISESDI
+616 GGISESDV

-633 IIGFNVRPNNGAMS
+633 IIGFNVRPNNGAMD
-647 LADSENIEVK
+647 LANAESIEVK

-663 DIIEDIKSAV
+663 DIIDDIKNAV
-673 KGMLKPKTKEIVLG
+673 KGMLKPKTKETVLG

-744 EVASGYEAGLGLDG
+744 EVATGYEAGLGLDN
-758 YNDIKEGDEM
+758 YNDVKEGDEM
-768 EAYTIEEIK
+768 EAYIIEEIK

>member
-13 NMETKDLLDKLQEL
+13 NMETKELLDKLQEL

-45 VRDLFLEEDK
+45 IRDLFIEEDK
-55 IVVKAKAKKKINKTE
+55 IAVKEKPKKKIHKIKEESEIIDKKANKAKKSAKTE
-70 EDIDAKFK
+70 AKK
-78 KTNKQKK
+78 PE
-85 SLKTEEKKA
+85 LKKA
-94 EPKQSQ
+94 EAKKEEAKKQEAKRHEIKKETKPEAKQ
-100 ASKSSKE
+100 EAKKE
-107 SINTGTNKNKNKQAN
+107 STENKNKNKN
-122 KQANKEANKEAKNNN
+122 K
-137 TSDNKNNTNKN
+137 DNKNNNRQANTGNK
-148 KDNNKYNNNNNNN
+148 
-161 NNKNY
+161 KN
-166 KNNKNKQKANKND
+166 ANKNTSKQNKKND
-179 KPVEEA
+179 NKAQEV
-185 KEEKQES
+185 KEEKVEA
-192 KKQKDEIVYISDPI
+192 KKAKDEVVYITDPI
-206 IVKDL
+206 VVKDL
-211 AEKLGVAVNQLITK
+211 AEKLGVGVNQLITK
-225 LIMLGVMA
+225 LIMLGLML

-244 SLMAEEF
+244 SLMADEF
-251 GVKAE
+251 GVKVE
-256 LDVPQTEEEAL
+256 LEVPQSEEEAL

-274 EDSLVTR
+274 EDTLVTR

-301 IRQSKVQAGEAGG
+301 IRQTKVQAGEAGG

-322 SINIKGKKIVFLDTP
+322 SINVKGKKIVFLDTP

-389 KIDKPEANIDRIYQE
+389 KIDRPEANIERIYQE

-529 ELFYAVESEKKA
+529 EFFYAVESEKKA
-541 RAIADMR
+541 RAIAEMR

-577 KDLNIIIKADNKG
+577 KDLNVIIKADNKG
-590 SIEAISSSLV
+590 SIEAIASSLT

-616 GGISESDI
+616 GGISESDV

-633 IIGFNVRPNNGAMS
+633 IIGFNVRPNNGAMD
-647 LADSENIEVK
+647 LANAESIEVK

-663 DIIEDIKSAV
+663 DIIDDIKNAV
-673 KGMLKPKTKEIVLG
+673 KGMLKPKTKETVLG

-695 RLPSGQTIAGIYV
+695 RLPNGQSIAGIYV

-744 EVASGYEAGLGLDG
+744 EVATGYEAGLGLEN

-768 EAYTIEEIK
+768 EAYIIEEVK

>member
-13 NMETKDLLDKLQEL
+13 NMETKELLDKLQEL

-45 VRDLFLEEDK
+45 IRDLFIEEDK
-55 IVVKAKAKKKINKTE
+55 IAVKEKPKKKIHKIKEESETIDKKANKAKKG
-70 EDIDAKFK
+70 A
-78 KTNKQKK
+78 
-85 SLKTEEKKA
+85 KTEEKPELKK
-94 EPKQSQ
+94 ETKQETKHEDKKDS
-100 ASKSSKE
+100 AD
-107 SINTGTNKNKNKQAN
+107 NKNKNKH
-122 KQANKEANKEAKNNN
+122 KNKEEKYINKGNKEENQ
-137 TSDNKNNTNKN
+137 SNKKN
-148 KDNNKYNNNNNNN
+148 KK
-161 NNKNY
+161 
-166 KNNKNKQKANKND
+166 NKNKQNKNN
-179 KPVEEA
+179 VEKAQEV
-185 KEEKQES
+185 KEEKVEA
-192 KKQKDEIVYISDPI
+192 KKAKDEVVYITDPI
-206 IVKDL
+206 VVKDL
-211 AEKLGVAVNQLITK
+211 AEKLGVGVNQLITK
-225 LIMLGVMA
+225 LIMLGLML

-244 SLMAEEF
+244 SLMADEF
-251 GVKAE
+251 GVKVE
-256 LDVPQTEEEAL
+256 LEVPQSEEEAL

-274 EDSLVTR
+274 EDTLVTR

-301 IRQSKVQAGEAGG
+301 IRQTKVQAGEAGG

-322 SINIKGKKIVFLDTP
+322 SINVKGKKIVFLDTP

-389 KIDKPEANIDRIYQE
+389 KIDRPEANIERIYQE

-437 MIILVAEM
+437 MITLVAEM

-529 ELFYAVESEKKA
+529 EFFYAVESEKKA
-541 RAIADMR
+541 RAIAEMR

-577 KDLNIIIKADNKG
+577 KDLNVIIKADNKG
-590 SIEAISSSLV
+590 SIEAIASSLT

-616 GGISESDI
+616 GGISESDV

-633 IIGFNVRPNNGAMS
+633 IIGFNVRPNNGAMD
-647 LADSENIEVK
+647 LANAESIEVK

-663 DIIEDIKSAV
+663 DIIDDIKNAV
-673 KGMLKPKTKEIVLG
+673 KGMLKPKTKETVLG

-695 RLPSGQTIAGIYV
+695 RLPNGQSIAGIYV

-744 EVASGYEAGLGLDG
+744 EVATGYEAGLGLEN

-768 EAYTIEEIK
+768 EAYIIEEVK

>member
-13 NMETKDLLDKLQEL
+13 NMETKELLDKLQEL

-55 IVVKAKAKKKINKTE
+55 VAVKERPKKKIRKAKEDTESIDKNSNKAKKS
-70 EDIDAKFK
+70 AKPEAK
-78 KTNKQKK
+78 KTNVKEDRR
-85 SLKTEEKKA
+85 EEVK
-94 EPKQSQ
+94 
-100 ASKSSKE
+100 KE
-107 SINTGTNKNKNKQAN
+107 SAENNNQARNKKNKNN
-122 KQANKEANKEAKNNN
+122 K
-137 TSDNKNNTNKN
+137 
-148 KDNNKYNNNNNNN
+148 NNNNNNN
-161 NNKNY
+161 YNNQANNKKGKKNRQ
-166 KNNKNKQKANKND
+166 NNKKND
-179 KPVEEA
+179 NKAQEV
-185 KEEKQES
+185 KEEKQEA
-192 KKQKDEIVYISDPI
+192 KKAKDEVVYIQDPI

-211 AEKLGVAVNQLITK
+211 AEKLGVGVNELITK
-225 LIMLGVMA
+225 LIMLGLML

-238 IDFDTA
+238 VDFDTA
-244 SLMAEEF
+244 SLMADEF
-251 GVKAE
+251 GVKVE
-256 LDVPQTEEEAL
+256 LEVPQSEEEAL

-274 EDSLVTR
+274 EDTLVTR

-301 IRQSKVQAGEAGG
+301 IRETKVQAGEAGG

-322 SINIKGKKIVFLDTP
+322 RINVKGKKVVFLDTP

-389 KIDKPEANIDRIYQE
+389 KIDRPEANIERIYQE

-488 VSGTSCGKIRLM
+488 VSGTACGKIRLM

-529 ELFYAVESEKKA
+529 EFFYAVESEKKA

-590 SIEAISSSLV
+590 SIEAISSSLT
-600 KLSNEE
+600 KLSNDE

-616 GGISESDI
+616 GGISESDV

-633 IIGFNVRPNNGAMS
+633 IIGFNVRPNNGAMD
-647 LADSENIEVK
+647 LANAESIEVK

-663 DIIEDIKSAV
+663 DIIDDIKNAV
-673 KGMLKPKTKEIVLG
+673 KGMLKPKTKETVLG

-744 EVASGYEAGLGLDG
+744 EVATGYEAGLGLDN
-758 YNDIKEGDEM
+758 YNDVKEGDEM
-768 EAYTIEEIK
+768 EAYIIEEIK

>member
-13 NMETKDLLDKLQEL
+13 NMETKELLDKLQEL

-45 VRDLFLEEDK
+45 VRDIFLEEDK
-55 IVVKAKAKKKINKTE
+55 VAVKERPKKKIRKAKEETESIDKNANK
-70 EDIDAKFK
+70 AKINAK
-78 KTNKQKK
+78 P
-85 SLKTEEKKA
+85 EAKKA
-94 EPKQSQ
+94 NVKEDRREEAK
-100 ASKSSKE
+100 KE
-107 SINTGTNKNKNKQAN
+107 SAENNNQARNKKNKN
-122 KQANKEANKEAKNNN
+122 
-137 TSDNKNNTNKN
+137 NKNNK
-148 KDNNKYNNNNNNN
+148 NNNNNNN
-161 NNKNY
+161 NNQA
-166 KNNKNKQKANKND
+166 NNKKGKKNRQNNKKND
-179 KPVEEA
+179 NKAQEV
-185 KEEKQES
+185 KEEKQEA
-192 KKQKDEIVYISDPI
+192 KKAKDEVVYIQDPI

-211 AEKLGVAVNQLITK
+211 AEKLGVGVNELITK
-225 LIMLGVMA
+225 LIMLGLML

-238 IDFDTA
+238 VDFDTA
-244 SLMAEEF
+244 SLMADEF
-251 GVKAE
+251 GVKVE
-256 LDVPQTEEEAL
+256 LEVPQSEEEAL

-274 EDSLVTR
+274 EDTLVTR

-301 IRQSKVQAGEAGG
+301 IRETKVQAGEAGG

-322 SINIKGKKIVFLDTP
+322 SINVKGKKIVFLDTP

-389 KIDKPEANIDRIYQE
+389 KIDRPEANIERIYQE

-488 VSGTSCGKIRLM
+488 VSGTACGKIRLM

-508 MKATPSTP
+508 MKAAPSTP

-529 ELFYAVESEKKA
+529 EFFYAVESEKKA

-590 SIEAISSSLV
+590 SIEAISSSLT
-600 KLSNEE
+600 KLSNDE

-616 GGISESDI
+616 GGISESDV

-633 IIGFNVRPNNGAMS
+633 IIGFNVRPNNGAMD
-647 LADSENIEVK
+647 LANAESIEVK

-663 DIIEDIKSAV
+663 DIIDDIKNAV
-673 KGMLKPKTKEIVLG
+673 KGMLKPKTKETVLG

-744 EVASGYEAGLGLDG
+744 EVATGYEAGLGLDN
-758 YNDIKEGDEM
+758 YNDVKEGDEM
-768 EAYTIEEIK
+768 EAYIIEEIK

>member
-13 NMETKDLLDKLQEL
+13 NMETKELLDKLQEL

-55 IVVKAKAKKKINKTE
+55 VAVKERPKKKIRKAKEDTESIDKNANKAKKN
-70 EDIDAKFK
+70 AKP
-78 KTNKQKK
+78 
-85 SLKTEEKKA
+85 EAKKA
-94 EPKQSQ
+94 NVKEDRREEVK
-100 ASKSSKE
+100 KE
-107 SINTGTNKNKNKQAN
+107 SAENNNQARNKKNKNN
-122 KQANKEANKEAKNNN
+122 K
-137 TSDNKNNTNKN
+137 
-148 KDNNKYNNNNNNN
+148 NNNNNNN
-161 NNKNY
+161 NNYNNQA
-166 KNNKNKQKANKND
+166 NNKKGKKNRQNNKKND
-179 KPVEEA
+179 NKAQEE
-185 KEEKQES
+185 KEEKQEA
-192 KKQKDEIVYISDPI
+192 KKAKDEVVYIQDPI

-211 AEKLGVAVNQLITK
+211 AEKLGVGVNELITK
-225 LIMLGVMA
+225 LIMLGLML

-238 IDFDTA
+238 VDFDTA
-244 SLMAEEF
+244 SLMADEF
-251 GVKAE
+251 GVKVE
-256 LDVPQTEEEAL
+256 LEVPQSEEEAL

-274 EDSLVTR
+274 EDTLVTR

-301 IRQSKVQAGEAGG
+301 IRETKVQAGEAGG

-322 SINIKGKKIVFLDTP
+322 SINVKGKKVVFLDTP

-389 KIDKPEANIDRIYQE
+389 KIDRPEANIERIYQE

-437 MIILVAEM
+437 MITLVAEM

-488 VSGTSCGKIRLM
+488 VSGTACGKIRLM

-508 MKATPSTP
+508 MKAAPSTP

-529 ELFYAVESEKKA
+529 EFFYAVESEKKA

-590 SIEAISSSLV
+590 SIEAISSSLT
-600 KLSNEE
+600 KLSNDE

-616 GGISESDI
+616 GGISESDV

-633 IIGFNVRPNNGAMS
+633 IIGFNVRPNNGAMD
-647 LADSENIEVK
+647 LANAESIEVK

-663 DIIEDIKSAV
+663 DIIDDIKNAV
-673 KGMLKPKTKEIVLG
+673 KGMLKPKTKETVLG

-744 EVASGYEAGLGLDG
+744 EVATGYEAGLGLDN
-758 YNDIKEGDEM
+758 YNDVKEGDEM
-768 EAYTIEEIK
+768 EAYIIEEIK

>member
-13 NMETKDLLDKLQEL
+13 NMETKELLDKLQEL

-55 IVVKAKAKKKINKTE
+55 VAVKERPKKKIRKAKEDTESIDKNANKAKKN
-70 EDIDAKFK
+70 AKP
-78 KTNKQKK
+78 
-85 SLKTEEKKA
+85 EAKKA
-94 EPKQSQ
+94 NVKEDRREEAKKENAENNNQ
-100 ASKSSKE
+100 ARNK
-107 SINTGTNKNKNKQAN
+107 KNKNN
-122 KQANKEANKEAKNNN
+122 K
-137 TSDNKNNTNKN
+137 
-148 KDNNKYNNNNNNN
+148 NNNNNN
-161 NNKNY
+161 NNKQA
-166 KNNKNKQKANKND
+166 NNKKGKKNRQNNKKND
-179 KPVEEA
+179 NKAQEV
-185 KEEKQES
+185 KEEKQEA
-192 KKQKDEIVYISDPI
+192 KKAKDEVVYIQDPI

-211 AEKLGVAVNQLITK
+211 AEKLGVGVNELITK
-225 LIMLGVMA
+225 LIMLGLML

-238 IDFDTA
+238 VDFDTA
-244 SLMAEEF
+244 SLMADEF
-251 GVKAE
+251 GVKVE
-256 LDVPQTEEEAL
+256 LEVPQSEEEAL

-274 EDSLVTR
+274 EDTLVTR

-301 IRQSKVQAGEAGG
+301 IRETKVQAGEAGG

-322 SINIKGKKIVFLDTP
+322 SINVKGKKVVFLDTP

-389 KIDKPEANIDRIYQE
+389 KIDRPEANIERIYQE

-488 VSGTSCGKIRLM
+488 VSGTACGKIRLM

-508 MKATPSTP
+508 MKAAPSTP

-529 ELFYAVESEKKA
+529 EFFYAVESEKKA

-590 SIEAISSSLV
+590 SIEAISSSLT
-600 KLSNEE
+600 KLSNDE

-616 GGISESDI
+616 GGISESDV

-633 IIGFNVRPNNGAMS
+633 IIGFNVRPNNGAMD
-647 LADSENIEVK
+647 LANAESIEVK

-663 DIIEDIKSAV
+663 DIIDDIKNAV
-673 KGMLKPKTKEIVLG
+673 KGMLKPKTKETVLG

-744 EVASGYEAGLGLDG
+744 EVATGYEAGLGLDN
-758 YNDIKEGDEM
+758 YNDVKEGDEM
-768 EAYTIEEIK
+768 EAYIIEEIK

>member
-13 NMETKDLLDKLQEL
+13 NMETKELLDKLQEL

-55 IVVKAKAKKKINKTE
+55 VAVKERPKKKIRKAKEDTESIDKNSNKAKKS
-70 EDIDAKFK
+70 AKPEAK
-78 KTNKQKK
+78 KTNVKEDRR
-85 SLKTEEKKA
+85 EEVK
-94 EPKQSQ
+94 
-100 ASKSSKE
+100 KE
-107 SINTGTNKNKNKQAN
+107 SAENNNQARNKKNKNN
-122 KQANKEANKEAKNNN
+122 K
-137 TSDNKNNTNKN
+137 
-148 KDNNKYNNNNNNN
+148 NNNNNYNN
-161 NNKNY
+161 QANNKKGKKNRQ
-166 KNNKNKQKANKND
+166 NNKKND
-179 KPVEEA
+179 NKAQEV
-185 KEEKQES
+185 KEEKQEA
-192 KKQKDEIVYISDPI
+192 KKAKDEVVYIQDPI

-211 AEKLGVAVNQLITK
+211 AEKLGVGVNELITK
-225 LIMLGVMA
+225 LIMLGLML

-238 IDFDTA
+238 VDFDTA
-244 SLMAEEF
+244 SLMADEF
-251 GVKAE
+251 GVKVE
-256 LDVPQTEEEAL
+256 LEVPQSEEEAL

-274 EDSLVTR
+274 EDTLVTR

-301 IRQSKVQAGEAGG
+301 IRETKVQAGEAGG

-322 SINIKGKKIVFLDTP
+322 RINVKGKKVVFLDTP

-389 KIDKPEANIDRIYQE
+389 KIDRPEANIERIYQE

-488 VSGTSCGKIRLM
+488 VSGTACGKIRLM

-529 ELFYAVESEKKA
+529 EFFYAVESEKKA

-590 SIEAISSSLV
+590 SIEAISSSLT
-600 KLSNEE
+600 KLSNDE

-616 GGISESDI
+616 GGISESDV

-633 IIGFNVRPNNGAMS
+633 IIGFNVRPNNGAMD
-647 LADSENIEVK
+647 LANAESIEVK

-663 DIIEDIKSAV
+663 DIIDDIKNAV
-673 KGMLKPKTKEIVLG
+673 KGMLKPKTKETVLG

-744 EVASGYEAGLGLDG
+744 EVATGYEAGLGLDN
-758 YNDIKEGDEM
+758 YNDVKEGDEM
-768 EAYTIEEIK
+768 EAYIIEEIK

>member
-13 NMETKDLLDKLQEL
+13 NMETKELLDKLQEL

-45 VRDLFLEEDK
+45 IRDLFIEEDK
-55 IVVKAKAKKKINKTE
+55 IAVKEKPKKKIHKIKEESETIDKKASDKKANKAKKGAKTE
-70 EDIDAKFK
+70 ANKPELKKETKQETKHEDK
-78 KTNKQKK
+78 KD
-85 SLKTEEKKA
+85 SA
-94 EPKQSQ
+94 D
-100 ASKSSKE
+100 
-107 SINTGTNKNKNKQAN
+107 NKNKNKH
-122 KQANKEANKEAKNNN
+122 KNKEEKYINKGNKEENQ
-137 TSDNKNNTNKN
+137 SNKKN
-148 KDNNKYNNNNNNN
+148 KK
-161 NNKNY
+161 
-166 KNNKNKQKANKND
+166 NKNKQNKKA
-179 KPVEEA
+179 EEKVQEV
-185 KEEKQES
+185 KEEKEEKVEA
-192 KKQKDEIVYISDPI
+192 KKSKDEVVYITDPI
-206 IVKDL
+206 VVKDL
-211 AEKLGVAVNQLITK
+211 AEKLGVGVNQLITK
-225 LIMLGVMA
+225 LIMLGLML

-244 SLMAEEF
+244 SLMADEF
-251 GVKAE
+251 GVKVE
-256 LDVPQTEEEAL
+256 LEVPQSEEEAL

-274 EDSLVTR
+274 EDTLVTR

-301 IRQSKVQAGEAGG
+301 IRQTKVQAGEAGG

-322 SINIKGKKIVFLDTP
+322 SINVKGKKIVFLDTP

-389 KIDKPEANIDRIYQE
+389 KIDRPEANIERIYQE

-437 MIILVAEM
+437 MITLVAEM

-529 ELFYAVESEKKA
+529 EFFYAVESEKKA
-541 RAIADMR
+541 RAIAEMR

-577 KDLNIIIKADNKG
+577 KDLNVIIKADNKG
-590 SIEAISSSLV
+590 SIEAIASSLT

-606 VKVSVIHSGV
+606 VKVNVIHSGV
-616 GGISESDI
+616 GGISESDV

-633 IIGFNVRPNNGAMS
+633 IIGFNVRPNNGAMD
-647 LADSENIEVK
+647 LANAESIEVK

-663 DIIEDIKSAV
+663 DIIDDIKNAV
-673 KGMLKPKTKEIVLG
+673 KGMLKPKTKETVLG

-695 RLPSGQTIAGIYV
+695 RLPNGQSIAGIYV

-744 EVASGYEAGLGLDG
+744 EVATGYEAGLGLEN

-768 EAYTIEEIK
+768 EAYIIEEVK

>member
-13 NMETKDLLDKLQEL
+13 NMETKELLDKLQEL

-45 VRDLFLEEDK
+45 IRDLFIEEDK
-55 IVVKAKAKKKINKTE
+55 IAVKEKPKKKIHKIKEESETIDKKANKAKKDT
-70 EDIDAKFK
+70 
-78 KTNKQKK
+78 
-85 SLKTEEKKA
+85 KTEEKSEVK
-94 EPKQSQ
+94 
-100 ASKSSKE
+100 KE
-107 SINTGTNKNKNKQAN
+107 TRQETKPEYKKDSADNKHKNKEAKNFNKDNKEENISNKKNKKNKNKQN
-122 KQANKEANKEAKNNN
+122 KKAEEKGQEAKEAKAEP
-137 TSDNKNNTNKN
+137 K
-148 KDNNKYNNNNNNN
+148 
-161 NNKNY
+161 
-166 KNNKNKQKANKND
+166 KA
-179 KPVEEA
+179 
-185 KEEKQES
+185 
-192 KKQKDEIVYISDPI
+192 KDEVVYITDPI
-206 IVKDL
+206 VVKDL
-211 AEKLGVAVNQLITK
+211 AEKLGVGVNQLITK
-225 LIMLGVMA
+225 LIMLGLML

-244 SLMAEEF
+244 ALMADEF
-251 GVKAE
+251 GVKVE
-256 LDVPQTEEEAL
+256 LEVPQSEEEAL

-274 EDSLVTR
+274 EDTLITR

-301 IRQSKVQAGEAGG
+301 IRQTKVQAGEAGG

-322 SINIKGKKIVFLDTP
+322 SINVKGKKVVFLDTP

-389 KIDKPEANIDRIYQE
+389 KIDRPEANIEKIYQE

-437 MIILVAEM
+437 MITLVAEM

-529 ELFYAVESEKKA
+529 EFFYAVESEKKA
-541 RAIADMR
+541 RAIAEMR

-577 KDLNIIIKADNKG
+577 KDLNVIIKADNKG
-590 SIEAISSSLV
+590 SIEAIASSLT

-616 GGISESDI
+616 GGISESDV

-633 IIGFNVRPNNGAMS
+633 IIGFNVRPNNGAMD
-647 LADSENIEVK
+647 LANAESIEVK

-663 DIIEDIKSAV
+663 DIIDDIKNAV
-673 KGMLKPKTKEIVLG
+673 KGMLKPKTKETVLG

-695 RLPSGQTIAGIYV
+695 RLPNGQSIAGIYV

-744 EVASGYEAGLGLDG
+744 EVATGYEAGLGLEN

-768 EAYTIEEIK
+768 EAYIIEEVK

>member
-13 NMETKDLLDKLQEL
+13 NMETKELLDKLQEL

-55 IVVKAKAKKKINKTE
+55 VAVKERPKKKIRKAKEDTESIDKNANKAKKN
-70 EDIDAKFK
+70 AKP
-78 KTNKQKK
+78 
-85 SLKTEEKKA
+85 EAKKA
-94 EPKQSQ
+94 NVKEDRREEAK
-100 ASKSSKE
+100 KE
-107 SINTGTNKNKNKQAN
+107 SAENNNQARNKKNKNN
-122 KQANKEANKEAKNNN
+122 K
-137 TSDNKNNTNKN
+137 
-148 KDNNKYNNNNNNN
+148 NNNNNNN
-161 NNKNY
+161 NNNNQA
-166 KNNKNKQKANKND
+166 NNKKGKKNRQNNKKND
-179 KPVEEA
+179 NKAQEV
-185 KEEKQES
+185 KEEKQEA
-192 KKQKDEIVYISDPI
+192 KKAKDEVVYIQDPI

-211 AEKLGVAVNQLITK
+211 AEKLGVGVNELITK
-225 LIMLGVMA
+225 LIMLGLML

-238 IDFDTA
+238 VDFDTA
-244 SLMAEEF
+244 SLMADEF
-251 GVKAE
+251 GVKVE
-256 LDVPQTEEEAL
+256 LEVPQSEEEAL

-274 EDSLVTR
+274 EDTLVTR

-301 IRQSKVQAGEAGG
+301 IRETKVQAGEAGG

-322 SINIKGKKIVFLDTP
+322 SINVKGKKIVFLDTP

-389 KIDKPEANIDRIYQE
+389 KIDRPEANIERIYQE

-488 VSGTSCGKIRLM
+488 VSGTACGKIRLM

-508 MKATPSTP
+508 MKASPSTP

-529 ELFYAVESEKKA
+529 EFFYAVESEKKA

-590 SIEAISSSLV
+590 SIEAISSSLT
-600 KLSNEE
+600 KLSNDE

-616 GGISESDI
+616 GGISESDV

-633 IIGFNVRPNNGAMS
+633 IIGFNVRPNNGAMD
-647 LADSENIEVK
+647 LANAESIEVK

-663 DIIEDIKSAV
+663 DIIDDIKNAV
-673 KGMLKPKTKEIVLG
+673 KGMLKPKTKETVLG

-744 EVASGYEAGLGLDG
+744 EVATGYEAGLGLDN
-758 YNDIKEGDEM
+758 YNDVKEGDEM
-768 EAYTIEEIK
+768 EAYIIEEIK

>member
-13 NMETKDLLDKLQEL
+13 NMETKELLDKLQEL

-55 IVVKAKAKKKINKTE
+55 VAVKERPKKKIRKAKEDTESIDKNANKAKKN
-70 EDIDAKFK
+70 AKP
-78 KTNKQKK
+78 
-85 SLKTEEKKA
+85 EAKKA
-94 EPKQSQ
+94 NVKEDRREEVK
-100 ASKSSKE
+100 KE
-107 SINTGTNKNKNKQAN
+107 SAENNNQARNKKNKNN
-122 KQANKEANKEAKNNN
+122 K
-137 TSDNKNNTNKN
+137 
-148 KDNNKYNNNNNNN
+148 NNNNNNN
-161 NNKNY
+161 NNNNY
-166 KNNKNKQKANKND
+166 NNQANNKKGKKNRQNNKKND
-179 KPVEEA
+179 NKAQEV
-185 KEEKQES
+185 KEEKQEA
-192 KKQKDEIVYISDPI
+192 KKAKDEVVYIQDPI

-211 AEKLGVAVNQLITK
+211 AEKLGVGVNELITK
-225 LIMLGVMA
+225 LIMLGLML

-238 IDFDTA
+238 VDFDTA
-244 SLMAEEF
+244 SLMADEF
-251 GVKAE
+251 GVKVE
-256 LDVPQTEEEAL
+256 LEVPQSEEEAL

-274 EDSLVTR
+274 EDTLVTR

-301 IRQSKVQAGEAGG
+301 IRETKVQAGEAGG

-322 SINIKGKKIVFLDTP
+322 SINVKGKKVVFLDTP

-389 KIDKPEANIDRIYQE
+389 KIDRPEANIERIYQE

-437 MIILVAEM
+437 MITLVAEM

-488 VSGTSCGKIRLM
+488 VSGTACGKIRLM

-508 MKATPSTP
+508 MKAAPSTP

-529 ELFYAVESEKKA
+529 EFFYAVESEKKA

-590 SIEAISSSLV
+590 SIEAISSSLT
-600 KLSNEE
+600 KLSNDE

-616 GGISESDI
+616 GGISESDV

-633 IIGFNVRPNNGAMS
+633 IIGFNVRPNNGAMD
-647 LADSENIEVK
+647 LANAESIEVK

-663 DIIEDIKSAV
+663 DIIDDIKNAV
-673 KGMLKPKTKEIVLG
+673 KGMLKPKTKETVLG

-730 GGISSLKRFKDDAK
+730 GAISSLKRFKDDAK
-744 EVASGYEAGLGLDG
+744 EVATGYEAGLGLDN
-758 YNDIKEGDEM
+758 YNDVKEGDEM
-768 EAYTIEEIK
+768 EAYIIEEIK

>member
-13 NMETKDLLDKLQEL
+13 NMETKELLDKLQEL

-45 VRDLFLEEDK
+45 IRDLFIEEDK
-55 IVVKAKAKKKINKTE
+55 IAVKEKPKKKIHKIKEESEIRDKKANKANKAKKDTKTE
-70 EDIDAKFK
+70 ANKPELKKETKQETKHEDK
-78 KTNKQKK
+78 KDT
-85 SLKTEEKKA
+85 A
-94 EPKQSQ
+94 D
-100 ASKSSKE
+100 
-107 SINTGTNKNKNKQAN
+107 NKNKNKH
-122 KQANKEANKEAKNNN
+122 KNKEEKYINKGNKEENQ
-137 TSDNKNNTNKN
+137 SNKKN
-148 KDNNKYNNNNNNN
+148 KK
-161 NNKNY
+161 
-166 KNNKNKQKANKND
+166 NKNKQNKNAEE
-179 KPVEEA
+179 KPQEV
-185 KEEKQES
+185 KEEKVEA
-192 KKQKDEIVYISDPI
+192 KKAKDEVVYITDPI
-206 IVKDL
+206 VVKDL
-211 AEKLGVAVNQLITK
+211 AEKLGVGVNQLITK
-225 LIMLGVMA
+225 LIMLGLML

-244 SLMAEEF
+244 SLMADEF
-251 GVKAE
+251 GVKVE
-256 LDVPQTEEEAL
+256 LEVPQSEEEAL

-274 EDSLVTR
+274 EDTLVTR

-301 IRQSKVQAGEAGG
+301 IRQTKVQAGEAGG

-322 SINIKGKKIVFLDTP
+322 SINVKGKKIVFLDTP

-389 KIDKPEANIDRIYQE
+389 KIDRPEANIEKIYQE

-425 AKKRINIDELLE
+425 AKKRTNIDELLE

-529 ELFYAVESEKKA
+529 EFFYAVESEKKA
-541 RAIADMR
+541 RAIAEMR

-577 KDLNIIIKADNKG
+577 KDLNVIIKADNKG
-590 SIEAISSSLV
+590 SIEAIASSLT

-616 GGISESDI
+616 GGISESDV

-633 IIGFNVRPNNGAMS
+633 IIGFNVRPNNGAMD
-647 LADSENIEVK
+647 LANAESIEVK

-663 DIIEDIKSAV
+663 DIIDDIKNAV
-673 KGMLKPKTKEIVLG
+673 KGMLKPKTKETVLG

-695 RLPSGQTIAGIYV
+695 RLPNGQSIAGIYV

-744 EVASGYEAGLGLDG
+744 EVATGYEAGLGLEN

-768 EAYTIEEIK
+768 EAYIIEEVK

>member
-13 NMETKDLLDKLQEL
+13 NMETKELLDKLQEL

-55 IVVKAKAKKKINKTE
+55 VAVKERPKKKIRKAKEETESIDKNANKAKKN
-70 EDIDAKFK
+70 AKP
-78 KTNKQKK
+78 
-85 SLKTEEKKA
+85 EAKKA
-94 EPKQSQ
+94 NVKEDRREEAK
-100 ASKSSKE
+100 KE
-107 SINTGTNKNKNKQAN
+107 SAENNNQARNKKNKNN
-122 KQANKEANKEAKNNN
+122 K
-137 TSDNKNNTNKN
+137 
-148 KDNNKYNNNNNNN
+148 NNNNNNN
-161 NNKNY
+161 NNNNY
-166 KNNKNKQKANKND
+166 NNQANNKKGKKNRQNNKKND
-179 KPVEEA
+179 NKAQEV
-185 KEEKQES
+185 KEEKQEA
-192 KKQKDEIVYISDPI
+192 KKAKDEVVYIQDPI

-211 AEKLGVAVNQLITK
+211 AEKLGVGVNELITK
-225 LIMLGVMA
+225 LIMLGLML

-238 IDFDTA
+238 VDFDTA
-244 SLMAEEF
+244 SLMADEF
-251 GVKAE
+251 GVKVE
-256 LDVPQTEEEAL
+256 LEVPQSEEEAL

-274 EDSLVTR
+274 EDTLVTR

-301 IRQSKVQAGEAGG
+301 IRETKVQAGEAGG

-322 SINIKGKKIVFLDTP
+322 SINVKGKKVVFLDTP

-389 KIDKPEANIDRIYQE
+389 KIDRPEANIERIYQE

-437 MIILVAEM
+437 MITLVAEM

-488 VSGTSCGKIRLM
+488 VSGTACGKIRLM

-508 MKATPSTP
+508 MKASPSTP

-529 ELFYAVESEKKA
+529 EFFYAVESEKKA

-590 SIEAISSSLV
+590 SIEAISSSLT
-600 KLSNEE
+600 KLSNDE

-616 GGISESDI
+616 GGISESDV

-633 IIGFNVRPNNGAMS
+633 IIGFNVRPNNGAMD
-647 LADSENIEVK
+647 LANAESIEVK

-663 DIIEDIKSAV
+663 DIIDDIKNAV
-673 KGMLKPKTKEIVLG
+673 KGMLKPKTKETVLG

-744 EVASGYEAGLGLDG
+744 EVATGYEAGLGLDN
-758 YNDIKEGDEM
+758 YNDVKEGDEM
-768 EAYTIEEIK
+768 EAYIIEEIK

>member
-13 NMETKDLLDKLQEL
+13 NMETKELLDKLQEL

-55 IVVKAKAKKKINKTE
+55 VEVKERPKKKIRKAKEDTESIDKNANKVKKN
-70 EDIDAKFK
+70 AKP
-78 KTNKQKK
+78 
-85 SLKTEEKKA
+85 EAKKA
-94 EPKQSQ
+94 TVKENTREEAK
-100 ASKSSKE
+100 KE
-107 SINTGTNKNKNKQAN
+107 SAENNNQARNKKNKNN
-122 KQANKEANKEAKNNN
+122 K
-137 TSDNKNNTNKN
+137 
-148 KDNNKYNNNNNNN
+148 NNNNNNN
-161 NNKNY
+161 NNNQA
-166 KNNKNKQKANKND
+166 NNKKGKKNRQNNKKND
-179 KPVEEA
+179 NKAQEV
-185 KEEKQES
+185 KEEKQEA
-192 KKQKDEIVYISDPI
+192 KKAKDEVVYIQDPI

-211 AEKLGVAVNQLITK
+211 AEKLGVGVNELITK
-225 LIMLGVMA
+225 LIMLGLML

-238 IDFDTA
+238 VDFDTA
-244 SLMAEEF
+244 SLMADEF
-251 GVKAE
+251 GVKVE
-256 LDVPQTEEEAL
+256 LEVPQSEEEAL

-274 EDSLVTR
+274 EDTLVTR

-301 IRQSKVQAGEAGG
+301 IRETKVQAGEAGG

-322 SINIKGKKIVFLDTP
+322 SINVKGKKVVFLDTP

-389 KIDKPEANIDRIYQE
+389 KIDRPEANIERIYQE

-437 MIILVAEM
+437 MITLVAEM

-488 VSGTSCGKIRLM
+488 VSGTACGKIRLM

-508 MKATPSTP
+508 MKAAPSTP

-529 ELFYAVESEKKA
+529 EFFYAVESEKKA

-590 SIEAISSSLV
+590 SIEAISSSLT
-600 KLSNEE
+600 KLSNDE

-616 GGISESDI
+616 GGISESDV

-633 IIGFNVRPNNGAMS
+633 IIGFNVRPNNGAMDLVNAES
-647 LADSENIEVK
+647 IEVK

-663 DIIEDIKSAV
+663 DIIDDIKNAV
-673 KGMLKPKTKEIVLG
+673 KGMLKPKTKETVLG

-744 EVASGYEAGLGLDG
+744 EVATGYEAGLGLDN
-758 YNDIKEGDEM
+758 YNDVKEGDEM
-768 EAYTIEEIK
+768 EAYIIEEIK

>member
-13 NMETKDLLDKLQEL
+13 NMETKELLDKLQEL

-55 IVVKAKAKKKINKTE
+55 VEVKERPKKKIRKAKEDTESIDKNANKVKKN
-70 EDIDAKFK
+70 AKP
-78 KTNKQKK
+78 
-85 SLKTEEKKA
+85 EAKKA
-94 EPKQSQ
+94 NVKEDRREEAK
-100 ASKSSKE
+100 KE
-107 SINTGTNKNKNKQAN
+107 SAENNNQARNKKNKN
-122 KQANKEANKEAKNNN
+122 
-137 TSDNKNNTNKN
+137 NKNNK
-148 KDNNKYNNNNNNN
+148 NNNNNNN
-161 NNKNY
+161 NNQA
-166 KNNKNKQKANKND
+166 NNKKGKKNRQNNKKND
-179 KPVEEA
+179 NKAQEV
-185 KEEKQES
+185 KEEKQEA
-192 KKQKDEIVYISDPI
+192 KKAKDEVVYIQDPI

-211 AEKLGVAVNQLITK
+211 AEKLGVGVNELITK
-225 LIMLGVMA
+225 LIMLGLML

-238 IDFDTA
+238 VDFDTA
-244 SLMAEEF
+244 SLMADEF
-251 GVKAE
+251 GVKVE
-256 LDVPQTEEEAL
+256 LEVPQSEEEAL

-274 EDSLVTR
+274 EDTLVTR

-301 IRQSKVQAGEAGG
+301 IRETKVQAGEAGG

-322 SINIKGKKIVFLDTP
+322 RINVKGKKVVFLDTP

-389 KIDKPEANIDRIYQE
+389 KIDRPEANIERIYQE

-488 VSGTSCGKIRLM
+488 VSGTACGKIRLM

-529 ELFYAVESEKKA
+529 EFFYAVESEKKA

-590 SIEAISSSLV
+590 SIEAISSSLT
-600 KLSNEE
+600 KLSNDE

-616 GGISESDI
+616 GGISESDV

-633 IIGFNVRPNNGAMS
+633 IIGFNVRPNNGAMD
-647 LADSENIEVK
+647 LANAESIEVK

-663 DIIEDIKSAV
+663 DIIDDIKNAV
-673 KGMLKPKTKEIVLG
+673 KGMLKPKTKETVLG

-744 EVASGYEAGLGLDG
+744 EVATGYEAGLGLDN
-758 YNDIKEGDEM
+758 YNDVKEGDEM
-768 EAYTIEEIK
+768 EAYIIEEIK

>member
-13 NMETKDLLDKLQEL
+13 NMETKELLDKLQEL

-55 IVVKAKAKKKINKTE
+55 VAVKERPKRKIRKAKEDTESIDKNTNKAKKN
-70 EDIDAKFK
+70 AKP
-78 KTNKQKK
+78 
-85 SLKTEEKKA
+85 EAKKA
-94 EPKQSQ
+94 NVKEDRREEAK
-100 ASKSSKE
+100 KE
-107 SINTGTNKNKNKQAN
+107 SAENNNQGRNKKNKNN
-122 KQANKEANKEAKNNN
+122 K
-137 TSDNKNNTNKN
+137 
-148 KDNNKYNNNNNNN
+148 NNNNNNN
-161 NNKNY
+161 NNNQA
-166 KNNKNKQKANKND
+166 NNKKGKKNRQNNKKND
-179 KPVEEA
+179 NKAQEV
-185 KEEKQES
+185 KEEKQEA
-192 KKQKDEIVYISDPI
+192 KKAKDEVVYIQDPI

-211 AEKLGVAVNQLITK
+211 AEKLGVGVNELITK
-225 LIMLGVMA
+225 LIMLGLML

-238 IDFDTA
+238 VDFDTA
-244 SLMAEEF
+244 SLMADEF
-251 GVKAE
+251 GVKVE
-256 LDVPQTEEEAL
+256 LEVPQSEEEAL

-301 IRQSKVQAGEAGG
+301 IRETKVQAGEAGG

-322 SINIKGKKIVFLDTP
+322 SINVKGKKVVFLDTP

-389 KIDKPEANIDRIYQE
+389 KIDRPEANIEKIYQE

-488 VSGTSCGKIRLM
+488 VSGTACGKIRLM

-508 MKATPSTP
+508 MKASPSTP

-529 ELFYAVESEKKA
+529 EFFYAVESEKKA
-541 RAIADMR
+541 RAIAEMR

-590 SIEAISSSLV
+590 SIEAISSSLT
-600 KLSNEE
+600 KLSNDE

-616 GGISESDI
+616 GGISESDV

-633 IIGFNVRPNNGAMS
+633 IIGFNVRPNNGAMD
-647 LADSENIEVK
+647 LANAESIEVK

-663 DIIEDIKSAV
+663 DIIDDIKNAV
-673 KGMLKPKTKEIVLG
+673 KGMLKPKTKETVLG

-744 EVASGYEAGLGLDG
+744 EVATGYEAGLGLDN
-758 YNDIKEGDEM
+758 YNDVKEGDEM
-768 EAYTIEEIK
+768 EAYIIEEIK

>member
-13 NMETKDLLDKLQEL
+13 NMETKELLDKLQEL

-45 VRDLFLEEDK
+45 VRDLLLEEDK
-55 IVVKAKAKKKINKTE
+55 VAVKERPKKKIRKAKEDTESIDKNANKAKKN
-70 EDIDAKFK
+70 AKP
-78 KTNKQKK
+78 
-85 SLKTEEKKA
+85 EAKKA
-94 EPKQSQ
+94 NVKEDRREEAK
-100 ASKSSKE
+100 KE
-107 SINTGTNKNKNKQAN
+107 SAENNNQARNKKNKNN
-122 KQANKEANKEAKNNN
+122 K
-137 TSDNKNNTNKN
+137 
-148 KDNNKYNNNNNNN
+148 NNNNNN
-161 NNKNY
+161 NNKNNNNNNNQA
-166 KNNKNKQKANKND
+166 NNKKGKKNRQNNKKND
-179 KPVEEA
+179 NKAQEV
-185 KEEKQES
+185 KEEKQEA
-192 KKQKDEIVYISDPI
+192 KKAKDEVVYIQDPI

-211 AEKLGVAVNQLITK
+211 AEKLGVGVNELITK
-225 LIMLGVMA
+225 LIMLGLML

-238 IDFDTA
+238 VDFDTA
-244 SLMAEEF
+244 SLMADEF
-251 GVKAE
+251 GVKVE
-256 LDVPQTEEEAL
+256 LEVPQSEEEAL

-274 EDSLVTR
+274 EDTLVTR

-301 IRQSKVQAGEAGG
+301 IRETKVQAGEAGG

-322 SINIKGKKIVFLDTP
+322 SINVKGKKVVFLDTP

-389 KIDKPEANIDRIYQE
+389 KIDRPEANIERIYQE

-437 MIILVAEM
+437 MITLVAEM

-488 VSGTSCGKIRLM
+488 VSGTACGKIRLM

-508 MKATPSTP
+508 MKAAPSTP

-529 ELFYAVESEKKA
+529 EFFYAVESEKKA

-590 SIEAISSSLV
+590 SIEAISSSLT
-600 KLSNEE
+600 KLSNDE

-616 GGISESDI
+616 GGISESDV

-633 IIGFNVRPNNGAMS
+633 IIGFNVRPNNGAMD
-647 LADSENIEVK
+647 LANAESIEVK

-663 DIIEDIKSAV
+663 DIIDDIKNAV
-673 KGMLKPKTKEIVLG
+673 KGMLKPKTKETVLG

-744 EVASGYEAGLGLDG
+744 EVATGYEAGLGLDN
-758 YNDIKEGDEM
+758 YNDVKEGDEM
-768 EAYTIEEIK
+768 EAYIIEEIK

>member
-13 NMETKDLLDKLQEL
+13 NMETKELLDKLQEL

-55 IVVKAKAKKKINKTE
+55 VAVKERPKKKIRKAKEDTESIDKNANKAKKN
-70 EDIDAKFK
+70 AKP
-78 KTNKQKK
+78 
-85 SLKTEEKKA
+85 EAKKA
-94 EPKQSQ
+94 NVKEDRREEAK
-100 ASKSSKE
+100 KE
-107 SINTGTNKNKNKQAN
+107 STENNNQARNKKNKNN
-122 KQANKEANKEAKNNN
+122 K
-137 TSDNKNNTNKN
+137 
-148 KDNNKYNNNNNNN
+148 NNNNNNN
-161 NNKNY
+161 NNNQA
-166 KNNKNKQKANKND
+166 NNKKGKKNRQNNKKND
-179 KPVEEA
+179 NKAQEV
-185 KEEKQES
+185 KEEKQEA
-192 KKQKDEIVYISDPI
+192 KKAKDEVVYIQDPI

-211 AEKLGVAVNQLITK
+211 AEKLGVGVNELITK
-225 LIMLGVMA
+225 LIMLGLML

-238 IDFDTA
+238 VDFDTA
-244 SLMAEEF
+244 SLMADEF
-251 GVKAE
+251 GVKVE
-256 LDVPQTEEEAL
+256 LEVPQSEEEAL

-274 EDSLVTR
+274 EDTLVTR

-301 IRQSKVQAGEAGG
+301 IRETKVQAGEAGG

-322 SINIKGKKIVFLDTP
+322 SINVKGKKVVFLDTP

-389 KIDKPEANIDRIYQE
+389 KIDRPEANIERIYQE

-437 MIILVAEM
+437 MITLVAEM

-488 VSGTSCGKIRLM
+488 VSGTACGKIRLM

-508 MKATPSTP
+508 MKAAPSTP

-529 ELFYAVESEKKA
+529 EFFYAVESEKKA

-590 SIEAISSSLV
+590 SIEAISSSLT
-600 KLSNEE
+600 KLSNDE

-616 GGISESDI
+616 GGISESDV

-633 IIGFNVRPNNGAMS
+633 IIGFNVRPNNGAMD
-647 LADSENIEVK
+647 LANAESIEVK

-663 DIIEDIKSAV
+663 DIIDDIKNAV
-673 KGMLKPKTKEIVLG
+673 KGMLKPKTKETVLG

-744 EVASGYEAGLGLDG
+744 EVATGYEAGLGLDN
-758 YNDIKEGDEM
+758 YNDVKEGDEM
-768 EAYTIEEIK
+768 EAYIIEEIK

>member
-13 NMETKDLLDKLQEL
+13 NMETKELLDKLQEL

-55 IVVKAKAKKKINKTE
+55 VAVKERPKKKIRKAKEDTESIDKNANKAKKN
-70 EDIDAKFK
+70 AKP
-78 KTNKQKK
+78 
-85 SLKTEEKKA
+85 EAKKA
-94 EPKQSQ
+94 NVKEDRREEAK
-100 ASKSSKE
+100 KE
-107 SINTGTNKNKNKQAN
+107 SAENNNQARNKKNKNN
-122 KQANKEANKEAKNNN
+122 K
-137 TSDNKNNTNKN
+137 
-148 KDNNKYNNNNNNN
+148 NNNNNN
-161 NNKNY
+161 NNKNNNNNNNQA
-166 KNNKNKQKANKND
+166 NNKKGKKNRQNNNKAQE
-179 KPVEEA
+179 V
-185 KEEKQES
+185 KEEKQEA
-192 KKQKDEIVYISDPI
+192 KKAKDEVVYIQDPI

-211 AEKLGVAVNQLITK
+211 AEKLGVGVNELITK
-225 LIMLGVMA
+225 LIMLGLML

-238 IDFDTA
+238 VDFDTA
-244 SLMAEEF
+244 SLMADEF
-251 GVKAE
+251 GVKVE
-256 LDVPQTEEEAL
+256 LEVPQSEEEAL

-274 EDSLVTR
+274 EDTLVTR

-301 IRQSKVQAGEAGG
+301 IRETKVQAGEAGG

-322 SINIKGKKIVFLDTP
+322 SINVKGKKVVFLDTP

-389 KIDKPEANIDRIYQE
+389 KIDRPEANIERIYQE

-437 MIILVAEM
+437 MITLVAEM

-488 VSGTSCGKIRLM
+488 VSGTACGKIRLM

-508 MKATPSTP
+508 MKASPSTP

-529 ELFYAVESEKKA
+529 EFFYAVESEKKA

-590 SIEAISSSLV
+590 SIEAISSSLT
-600 KLSNEE
+600 KLSNDE

-616 GGISESDI
+616 GGISESDV

-633 IIGFNVRPNNGAMS
+633 IIGFNVRPNNGAME
-647 LADSENIEVK
+647 LANSESVEVK

-663 DIIEDIKSAV
+663 DIIDDIKNAV
-673 KGMLKPKTKEIVLG
+673 KGMLKPKTKETVLG

-744 EVASGYEAGLGLDG
+744 EVATGYEAGLGLDN
-758 YNDIKEGDEM
+758 YNDVKEGDEM
-768 EAYTIEEIK
+768 EAYIIEEIK